1 MLLKVSRNM
10 GLVVYRP
17 KTTLLSVSKTS
28 FRVKQNNKWS
38 QPWFPVRKGTK
49 DQISLILYLFNI
61 FFSVKIPALR
71 SGIVHEEC
79 SAAILVEQC

>member
-38 QPWFPVRKGTK
+38 QPWSPVRKGTK
-49 DQISLILYLFNI
+49 DSLILYLFNI

-71 SGIVHEEC
+71 SGIVHEVC